1 MIGYN
6 RLGSN
11 GFLGNQ
17 MFQYAGLRGIAANM
31 NYKWVIP
38 SPDSY
43 YDANYGLFDCFKM
56 GSVSSDNFGL
66 INSKSHATGLCHFDN
81 ELFNNCPDNV
91 SLNDYF
97 QSEKYFKNVE
107 HIIRKDFTFKDEILE
122 TCKPFIES
130 LHKPVFLH
138 VRRGDYL
145 NVPDFHP
152 VCSIDYYRKSLSYF
166 DDDCEIVICSN
177 DIEWCKNQEL
187 FSSDRFLIS
196 EGNDRYEHKTMV
208 VGGWDNVLIPY
219 YDLCLMSLCSG
230 AIIANSSMSWWGAWL
245 QNNVEKVIAPKEW
258 FGPAANN
265 DTKDL
270 YSNNWMVI

>member
-66 INSKSHATGLCHFDN
+66 INSKSHATGLCHFDD
-81 ELFNNCPDNV
+81 ELFNNCPDNI

-107 HIIRKDFTFKDEILE
+107 HIIRKDFTFKDGILE

-152 VCSIDYYRKSLSYF
+152 VCSIDYYRKALSYF
-166 DDDCEIVICSN
+166 DDDCEVFPSEIAFHSLFCVVIGINGKKILDSR
-177 DIEWCKNQEL
+177 EL
-187 FSSDRFLIS
+187 HQQFKEARPV
-196 EGNDRYEHKTMV
+196 H
-208 VGGWDNVLIPY
+208 
-219 YDLCLMSLCSG
+219 LCTPRTR
-230 AIIANSSMSWWGAWL
+230 ATP
-245 QNNVEKVIAPKEW
+245 AP
-258 FGPAANN
+258 GQRHLLA
-265 DTKDL
+265 
-270 YSNNWMVI
+270 S